1 MENPYCT
8 FSSPIPAVFT
18 QKGPANG
25 NSADWFI
32 SSQTMNN
39 KASTDIIKLWDEIA
53 QWKASEMR
61 HFFKAW
67 ITLLALT
74 IYNNSMPTDS
84 LSHSLPPIHA
94 NNYCLIIL
102 FYFHIIFDNNYTFLI
117 TIVGGIIYA
126 MKIFHDKNQN
136 FMYASLS
143 LSLSPQKRSQA
154 NSDSTFKL
162 LINFIMQMDI
172 L

>member
-1 MENPYCT
+1 M
-8 FSSPIPAVFT
+8 
-18 QKGPANG
+18 
-25 NSADWFI
+25 
-32 SSQTMNN
+32 
-39 KASTDIIKLWDEIA
+39 
-53 QWKASEMR
+53 
-61 HFFKAW
+61 
-67 ITLLALT
+67 LALT

-84 LSHSLPPIHA
+84 LSLSHSHFLPPIHA

-143 LSLSPQKRSQA
+143 LSPLPAKTQSGK
-154 NSDSTFKL
+154 
-162 LINFIMQMDI
+162 
-172 L
+172 